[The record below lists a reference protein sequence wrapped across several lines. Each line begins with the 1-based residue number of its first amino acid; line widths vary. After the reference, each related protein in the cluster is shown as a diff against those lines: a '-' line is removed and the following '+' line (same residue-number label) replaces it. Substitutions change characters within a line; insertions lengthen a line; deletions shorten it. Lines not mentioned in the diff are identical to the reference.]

1 MHGRN
6 RTRQHLPV
14 NFCRCIGGTRAH
26 AGSRIL
32 EGDMPPNDPTDAL
45 NLVNAGYVADLYE
58 QYRQDPAS
66 VDPEWRSLFDSGAG
80 GFEPVSAP
88 ASGDSGG
95 NGSAKAQDTPAS
107 DAPAP
112 DTPAPGTPGTP
123 APGTQATAE
132 EAPPTAS
139 VPDGATPIKGPAAR
153 LAQNMTASLAVPTA
167 TSFREVDVATLEAR
181 RKELNRQ
188 IAPRKVSFTHL
199 IGWAIVRAAGEQRS
213 MSHAFSEID
222 GQAYRVDPGAINLG
236 LAVDVERKDGTR
248 FLLVPVIKAADGMD
262 FAGFHARYEEL
273 VEKVRTGKASPDD
286 FAGATITL
294 TNPGTLG
301 TTASVPRLMPNQGTI
316 VATGTIRDVGGA
328 RRMTITSTYDHRI
341 IQGAESG
348 LFLQRIERLLSGE
361 DDFYADAF
369 AALGA
374 RPADVTTDEP
384 VPSPAEAVGAPP
396 PETSGPSAA
405 SEDALKAV
413 AAAMALVKAYRH
425 FGHLAAHLDPLGS
438 EPPGD
443 PALDPRPL
451 GLTPELMAQVPAEL
465 LRIYVP
471 GATMAEALPYLKETY
486 SGTIAYEV
494 EHIGS
499 HEERVWLRQVIESG
513 EHRRPMEP
521 EDQLALLERLV
532 SVESLERFL
541 HRAYLGQKRFSIEG
555 LDTMVPMLDVVLSD
569 AADQGAR
576 KVLIGM
582 AHRGRLNVLAHV
594 VGVSYDAILAE
605 FEAGRA
611 GVEAPTA
618 PKGGSDDVK
627 YHLGAEGGF
636 LTADDE
642 VVNVVLSPN
651 PSHLEA
657 VDPVIEG
664 RTRADQTD
672 RTTAVAA
679 VDDTVALPVLIHGDA
694 AFAAQGVVAETLN
707 LARLDGYATGGTVHL
722 IANNQVG
729 FTTGPREGRSTDYS
743 SDLAKGFDAPIVH
756 VNADDPEACLAA
768 ARLAMMYRQTF
779 GHDVVI
785 DLVGYR
791 RFGHNEGDEPAYSQP
806 AMYANI
812 AEHPSVRELYQA
824 QLVQAGVISKD
835 DAEAKVKASL
845 KELAAVQAAIRKGAD
860 EPEGELD
867 RGSEAIPQEET
878 AEPETAVALDRLRE
892 LNAAMGAVPDRFT
905 VHPKLAKQLERRAAA
920 LAGDEDPKVDWG
932 HAELLAFGT
941 LLADGTPVRLT
952 GQDTARGTFSQRHA
966 VLWDAANGERHVPLQ
981 HLPGSQAA
989 FEVHN
994 SPLSEYAALGFE
1006 YGYAVTAPE
1015 SLVLWE
1021 AQYGDF
1027 VNGAEIIIDQFII
1040 AGLAKWRQTSRLTL
1054 LLPHGYEGSG
1064 PEHSSARL
1072 ERFLALGA
1080 EGNIRVLYP
1089 TTPAQYF
1096 HLLRRQALHPD
1107 ARPMVVMTP
1116 KSLLRLPQ
1124 AASRPSE
1131 LATGRF
1137 RSVIDD
1143 PRFETDARRA
1153 AKVRRLLLCSG
1164 KIYYDLIGSEQFAGA
1179 SDVAIVR
1186 VERLYPFPSEDLQE
1200 VLDRYP
1206 KIASFA
1212 WVQEEPRN
1220 MGARKFVLPRIRHLV
1235 PYKIPL
1241 GDISRPERSRPAE
1254 GYPAAHL
1261 VEQARIVREALTER

>member
-1 MHGRN
+1 
-6 RTRQHLPV
+6 
-14 NFCRCIGGTRAH
+14 
-26 AGSRIL
+26 
-32 EGDMPPNDPTDAL
+32 MPSNDPTETL
-45 NLVNAGYVADLYE
+45 NLVNAGYVADLYDR
-58 QYRQDPAS
+58 YRDDPTS

-80 GFEPVSAP
+80 GFEPVP
-88 ASGDSGG
+88 AKAVTPTG
-95 NGSAKAQDTPAS
+95 NGSQ
-107 DAPAP
+107 
-112 DTPAPGTPGTP
+112 G
-123 APGTQATAE
+123 AE
-132 EAPPTAS
+132 PESPPTPTVEPAAGPALP
-139 VPDGATPIKGPAAR
+139 VGATPIKGPAAR
-153 LAQNMTASLAVPTA
+153 LAQNMTASLGVPTA
-167 TSFREVDVATLEAR
+167 TSFREIEVATLEAR
-181 RKELNRQ
+181 RRELNGQ

-199 IGWAIVRAAGEQRS
+199 IGRAIVQAAAEQRS
-213 MSHAFSEID
+213 MSHAYTEVD
-222 GQAYRVDPGAINLG
+222 GQAYRVDPRAINLG
-236 LAVDVERKDGTR
+236 LAVDVERKDGSR
-248 FLLVPVIKAADGMD
+248 FLMVPVIKSADGMD
-262 FAGFHARYEEL
+262 FAAFHARYEEL
-273 VEKVRTGKASPDD
+273 VEKVRAGKAAPDD

-328 RRMTITSTYDHRI
+328 RRMTISSTYDHRI

-348 LFLQRIERLLSGE
+348 LFLQRIERLLAGE
-361 DDFYADAF
+361 DGFYADAF
-369 AALGA
+369 SAMGGRA
-374 RPADVTTDEP
+374 ADVTTSEP
-384 VPSPAEAVGAPP
+384 M
-396 PETSGPSAA
+396 PSAA
-405 SEDALKAV
+405 EAAGAPAAQAGDAAGPELLKAV
-413 AAAMALVKAYRH
+413 AAAMALVKAYRN
-425 FGHLAAHLDPLGS
+425 FGHMAAHLDPLGA

-443 PALDPRPL
+443 PALDPGPL
-451 GLTPELMAQVPAEL
+451 GLTPELMAKVPSDL

-471 GATMAEALPYLKETY
+471 GATLAEALPHLQETY

-521 EDQLALLERLV
+521 DDQLALLDRLI

-541 HRAYLGQKRFSIEG
+541 HKAYLGQKRFSIEG
-555 LDTMVPMLDVVLSD
+555 LDTMVPMLDVIIGD

-594 VGVSYDAILAE
+594 VGVSNEAILAE

-611 GVEAPTA
+611 GVETPTT

-642 VVNVVLSPN
+642 VVHVVLSPN

-672 RTTAVAA
+672 RSTPVASVDPTT
-679 VDDTVALPVLIHGDA
+679 ALPVLIHGDA

-707 LARLDGYATGGTVHL
+707 LARLDGYTTGGTVHL

-743 SDLAKGFDAPIVH
+743 SDLAKGFDAPIIH

-768 ARLAMMYRQTF
+768 SRLAMMYRQKF

-806 AMYANI
+806 AMYAVI
-812 AEHPSVRELYQA
+812 AQHPSVRELYQA
-824 QLVQAGVISKD
+824 LLVAAGVIAQA
-835 DAEAKVKASL
+835 DADAKVKAAL
-845 KELAAVQAAIRKGAD
+845 RELAGIQTALRKGAD
-860 EPEGELD
+860 EPEVELD
-867 RGSEAIPQEET
+867 RGSEAIPQEEV
-878 AEPETAVALDRLRE
+878 AEPDTAVELDRLRE
-892 LNAAMGAVPDRFT
+892 LNAGINAVPDRFT
-905 VHPKLAKQLERRAAA
+905 VHPKLVKQLERRAAA
-920 LAGDEDPKVDWG
+920 LAKDGQSVDWG
-932 HAELLAFGT
+932 HAELLAFAS
-941 LLADGTPVRLT
+941 LLTDGIPVRLT

-966 VLWDAANGERHVPLQ
+966 VLWDAVTAERHAPLQ
-981 HLPGSQAA
+981 HLPGSTVS

-1006 YGYAVTAPE
+1006 YGYAVTARE
-1015 SLVLWE
+1015 ALVLWE

-1080 EGNIRVLYP
+1080 EGNIRVVYP

-1096 HLLRRQALHPD
+1096 HLLRRQARHHD
-1107 ARPMVVMTP
+1107 ARPLVVMTP

-1124 AASRPSE
+1124 AASKPSE
-1131 LATGRF
+1131 LTGGAF

-1143 PRFETDARRA
+1143 PRFETDARAA

-1164 KIYYDLIGSEQFAGA
+1164 KIYYDLVGSEHMADAG
-1179 SDVAIVR
+1179 DVAVVR
-1186 VERLYPFPSEDLQE
+1186 VERLYPFPTEELQE

-1254 GYPAAHL
+1254 GYPAAHQ